1 MPRADRLETGMDMAT
16 GTDIAELGFDPGTF
30 ATALMAPEEFRSKDR
45 LIWAGIDIGVAS
57 CGLCLV
63 DALNHEIVLMA
74 SHLFKSPVVDK
85 KKATAAPESLA
96 SVRRGARSVR
106 RSIMREGRR
115 KKAIRAVLAD
125 FGLIPS
131 DAGGEW
137 FSARRD
143 ERETVKLRAK
153 ALRYPLNP
161 RELARVLYSFAGH
174 RGYIDHGKSDKEDDA
189 GKVKK
194 AIAANHTALA
204 DGGCE
209 TFGQYLAGQPRSR
222 NRAGDYSY
230 TADIG
235 MTVDEVRTIFARQ
248 RELGSEIATEA
259 LEERYI
265 AELTWLTD
273 TSGRDLS
280 TYLKVGFCTYRG
292 APYRRGAMSTIS
304 FEMVR
309 AHQTLCNTVIL
320 HADGSSSSIPGNTR
334 IEIVRELFAVRKSV
348 KPLKW
353 SGLRRRLGLAGD
365 DSFKGRP
372 VEEEKRDCIALPA
385 WSVLC
390 SGLYDGHRDLLE
402 RLHDRIDDADAVC
415 AALTFASSAAS
426 LAGRLAPLALT
437 DDEVEAIADLPYSAR
452 LFSGYAS
459 ASLEAL
465 QMLRGTFEDPCII
478 NLKQA
483 EKNSGLA
490 QVRAMLAE
498 ERGESADGLLGAF
511 SEYDPTCKNPIVL
524 RATAQVR
531 RMVNSAIRRYGLPDT
546 IRVEVARDLK
556 RSKHERKIVEES
568 NKARLKLTEQAK
580 KDIIEFLRL
589 PDGHHVR
596 GRDLAMVK
604 LYREQG
610 GKDPYT
616 GAGIDFRRMLEERG
630 YAEIDHILPI
640 SRTCDDSQANKVLCL
655 TKSNRDKSNRSP
667 YEWMASGEAS
677 APDWGEFRGRME
689 RWAKNCEPRRYA
701 RKKLANLT
709 CENLA
714 ERAGDLIDR
723 NLNDTRYMST
733 ALAKWLRECLPFP
746 RDNHEHVFCVAGGA
760 TALMRSVW
768 GIGITGPDGKKNRDD
783 DRHHA
788 VDAAVIACCTPG
800 IVKNVALVNEGHVRA
815 GARQRLLSDSLPY
828 PEFKEQVEAW
838 IPCIV
843 PTLALPRTVT
853 GSVLKDTVYPYLG
866 RDEAGKDLYLTVKK
880 DKDGRIVERKANKA
894 TTMWKDGQGGCRKYD
909 EMCALDCVFDASA
922 GKRGRW
928 TFDPVYCIDIP
939 KRDPKI
945 GTMRV
950 FSKEKAID
958 MWDTVEVPEDAPRM
972 TIRRGDVLVCDGK
985 AARFHSY
992 NVSNGAIF
1000 TFANRSR
1007 DPEQLQFTG
1016 PLSDVAF
1023 PTPSKWGSDIQ
1034 IMQEDCLGLCWLSF
1048 LAERA
1053 AV

>member
-1 MPRADRLETGMDMAT
+1 MDKAP
-16 GTDIAELGFDPGTF
+16 GTDIGELGFDPGTF
-30 ATALMAPEEFRSKDR
+30 ATALMTLEEFRSKDR
-45 LIWAGIDIGVAS
+45 VIWAGLDIGVAS
-57 CGLCLV
+57 TGLCLV
-63 DALNHEIVLMA
+63 DVLNHEIVLMA

-106 RSIMREGRR
+106 RNIMREGRR
-115 KKAIRAVLAD
+115 KKAIRAALSD
-125 FGLIPS
+125 FGLIPA

-137 FSARRD
+137 FAARRD
-143 ERETVKLRAK
+143 ERTVVRLRSK
-153 ALRYPLNP
+153 ALEYLLNS
-161 RELARVLYSFAGH
+161 REFARVLYSFASH
-174 RGYIDHGKSDKEDDA
+174 RGYIDHGKSDKDDDA

-194 AIAANHTALA
+194 ALAANHAALA
-204 DGGCE
+204 EGGCK

-230 TADIG
+230 TADID

-273 TSGRDLS
+273 TSKRDMS
-280 TYLKVGFCTYRG
+280 TYLKVGLCTYLG
-292 APYRRGAMSTIS
+292 APYRRGATSTIS

-320 HADGSSSSIPGNTR
+320 HADGTSSTIPGNIR
-334 IEIVRELFAVRKSV
+334 IEIVRELFAVKKSV
-348 KPLKW
+348 KQLKW
-353 SGLRRRLGLAGD
+353 SGLRRRLGLAEC

-372 VEEEKRDCIALPA
+372 AEEEKRDCIALPA

-390 SGLYDGHRDLLE
+390 TGLYEDHRDLLE
-402 RLHDRIDDADAVC
+402 RLHDHIDDADAVC
-415 AALTFASSAAS
+415 SALTYATSAAS

-437 DDEVEAIADLPYSAR
+437 DDEVEAIVDLPYSAR

-465 QMLRGTFEDPCII
+465 QMLRGTFEDPGVTS
-478 NLKQA
+478 LRQA
-483 EKNSGLA
+483 EVDSGLA
-490 QVRAMLAE
+490 QVRAVLAE
-498 ERGESADGLLGAF
+498 ERGVPEDGLLCAF
-511 SEYDPTCKNPIVL
+511 SDYDMTCKNPVVL

-531 RMVNSAIRRYGLPDT
+531 LMVNSAIRHYGLPDI

-556 RSKHERKIVEES
+556 RSKHERQVVAES
-568 NKARLKLTEQAK
+568 NRARRELKEQAK
-580 KDIIEFLRL
+580 KDIVEFLGL

-596 GRDLAMVK
+596 GRDLDMVM

-655 TKSNRDKSNRSP
+655 TKSNRDKSYRSP
-667 YEWMASGEAS
+667 YEWMTSGEAT
-677 APDWGEFRGRME
+677 APDWDEFCGRME
-689 RWAKNCEPRRYA
+689 RWAKMCEPRRYA

-709 CENLA
+709 CENLS
-714 ERAGDLIDR
+714 ERAGDFIER
-723 NLNDTRYMST
+723 NLNDTRYMSA

-746 RDNHEHVFCVAGGA
+746 RDGNEHVFCVAGGA
-760 TALMRSVW
+760 TALMRGVW
-768 GIGITGPDGKKNRDD
+768 GVGITGPDGKKNRDD

-800 IVKNVALVNEGHVRA
+800 IVKSVALVNEGHVRA
-815 GARQRLLSDSLPY
+815 DARQRLFRDSLPY
-828 PEFKEQVEAW
+828 PEFKEQVDAW

-843 PTLALPRTVT
+843 PTLTLPNTVT

-894 TTMWKDGQGGCRKYD
+894 TTLWKDGRGGCRKYD

-939 KRDPKI
+939 KRDPEI

-958 MWDTVEVPEDAPRM
+958 MWDTIEVPEDAPRM

-985 AARFHSY
+985 AARFLSY
-992 NVSNGAIF
+992 DIATNTVRFFSQRLGK
-1000 TFANRSR
+1000 
-1007 DPEQLQFTG
+1007 QLQATG
-1016 PLSDVAF
+1016 PLSAEAF
-1023 PTPSKWGSDIQ
+1023 PPPSKWGDDIGT
-1034 IMQEDCLGLCWLSF
+1034 MQEDCLGLCWLSF
-1048 LAERA
+1048 LAHRTA
-1053 AV
+1053 AAQTE

>member
-1 MPRADRLETGMDMAT
+1 MDKAA
-16 GTDIAELGFDPGTF
+16 GTDIGELGFDPDTF
-30 ATALMAPEEFRSKDR
+30 ATALMTLEEFRSKDR
-45 LIWAGIDIGVAS
+45 VIWAGIDIGVTS
-57 CGLCLV
+57 TGLCLV
-63 DALNHEIVLMA
+63 DILNHEIVLMA

-85 KKATAAPESLA
+85 KKEGTSPESLA
-96 SVRRGARSVR
+96 SVRRAARSVR
-106 RSIMREGRR
+106 RNIMREGRR

-125 FGLIPS
+125 FGLIPA
-131 DAGGEW
+131 DARGEW
-137 FSARRD
+137 FAARRD
-143 ERETVKLRAK
+143 ERTVVKLRSK
-153 ALRYPLNP
+153 ALEYPLNS
-161 RELARVLYSFAGH
+161 RELARVLYSFASH
-174 RGYIDHGKSDKEDDA
+174 RGYIDHGKSDKDDDA

-194 AIAANHTALA
+194 ALAANHAALA

-209 TFGQYLAGQPRSR
+209 TFGQYLARQPRSR

-273 TSGRDLS
+273 TSKRDMS

-292 APYRRGAMSTIS
+292 APHRRGATSTIS

-309 AHQTLCNTVIL
+309 AHQTLADTIIQ
-320 HADGSSSSIPGNTR
+320 HADGTSSTIPGITR
-334 IEIVRELFAVRKSV
+334 IEIVRELFAVKKSV

-353 SGLRRRLGLAGD
+353 SGLRRRLGLSES

-385 WSVLC
+385 WAVLC
-390 SGLYDGHRDLLE
+390 SGLYEDHRDLLE

-415 AALTFASSAAS
+415 SALTFASSAAS
-426 LAGRLAPLALT
+426 LAGRFAPLALT
-437 DDEVEAIADLPYSAR
+437 DDEVEAIIDLPYSAR

-465 QMLRGTFEDPCII
+465 QMLRGTFEDPRVTS
-478 NLKQA
+478 LRQA
-483 EKNSGLA
+483 EVDSGLA
-490 QVRAMLAE
+490 QVRAVLAE
-498 ERGESADGLLGAF
+498 ERGVSEDGLLCAF
-511 SEYDPTCKNPIVL
+511 SDYDMTCKNPVVL

-531 RMVNSAIRRYGLPDT
+531 RMVNSAIRHYGLPDI

-556 RSKHERKIVEES
+556 RSKHERQVVAES
-568 NKARLKLTEQAK
+568 NRARRELKEQAK
-580 KDIIEFLRL
+580 KDIVEFLGL

-596 GRDLAMVK
+596 GRDLDMVM

-616 GAGIDFRRMLEERG
+616 GVGIDFRRMLEERG

-667 YEWMASGEAS
+667 YEWMTSGEAT
-677 APDWGEFRGRME
+677 APDWDEFCGRME
-689 RWAKNCEPRRYA
+689 RWAKMCEPRRYA

-709 CENLA
+709 CENLS
-714 ERAGDLIDR
+714 ERAGDFIER
-723 NLNDTRYMST
+723 NLNDTRYMSA

-746 RDNHEHVFCVAGGA
+746 RDGNEHVSCVAGGA
-760 TALMRSVW
+760 TALMRGVW
-768 GIGITGPDGKKNRDD
+768 GVGITGPDGKKNRDD

-800 IVKNVALVNEGHVRA
+800 IVKSVALVNEGHVRA
-815 GARQRLLSDSLPY
+815 DARQRLFRDSLPY
-828 PEFKEQVEAW
+828 PEFKEQVDAW

-843 PTLALPRTVT
+843 PTLTLPNTVT
-853 GSVLKDTVYPYLG
+853 GSALKDTVYPYLG
-866 RDEAGKDLYLTVKK
+866 RDDAGKDLYLTVKK

-894 TTMWKDGQGGCRKYD
+894 TTLWKDGRGGCRKYD

-922 GKRGRW
+922 GKRGKW
-928 TFDPVYCIDIP
+928 SFDPVYCIDIP
-939 KRDPKI
+939 HRDPEI
-945 GTMRV
+945 RTMRA
-950 FSKEKAID
+950 FSKERAID
-958 MWDTVEVPEDAPRM
+958 LWDTVEVPEAAPWM

-992 NVSNGAIF
+992 NIANNTVY
-1000 TFANRSR
+1000 TFANRPR
-1007 DPEQLQFTG
+1007 DPKELQFDG
-1016 PLSDVAF
+1016 PLSDEAF
-1023 PTPSKWGSDIQ
+1023 PTPSKWGNNIQ

-1048 LAERA
+1048 LAQRA
-1053 AV
+1053 ADAQTEQP